1 MSIGLPNSKFSGGQ
15 PLQRLGV
22 SSRQYKVAP
31 SIAEGAIFIP
41 KPHERV
47 AFKLKVNGGG
57 DAGQPMPTLGQG
69 NTQPVQLLGSGNSSG
84 QAADPATGLPTGK
97 NIASG
102 NFGANGLT
110 ARLDQAAWKG
120 QPGGQVVMEIKANP
134 TKERGSKDPIPTQEE
149 GRQVNNRQIN
159 FTQQYDSYGRPRIG
173 FSREPYDFAATK
185 FVSVTNQIAFQAN
198 MAAMHSSY
206 DSYLLSGKGS
216 PTGGQPSTQTGTD
229 PTQSNASGVTPQ
241 AGSDVASQQAG
252 PVAAGQGVGT
262 GNAAENTVGGANAAQ
277 DSPPAVVGQGA
288 SGVGANEI
296 PIFGSTSDKPSDKT
310 TGNAGGA
317 DAKSDKVT
325 AKESFDMQKTKPAET
340 SEHDGDS
347 DNAKKATPGGKV
359 GATYGNSAG
368 QDAKSGSL
376 NVAV

>member
-1 MSIGLPNSKFSGGQ
+1 MGLPNSKFNAGQ
-15 PLQRLGV
+15 PIQRLGV
-22 SSRQYKVAP
+22 TSRQFKVAP
-31 SIAEGAIFIP
+31 SVAEQAIFIP
-41 KPHERV
+41 KPHDRV
-47 AFKLKVNGGG
+47 DFKLQTNAGA
-57 DAGQPMPTLGQG
+57 DAGQPMPALGQG
-69 NTQPVQLLGSGNSSG
+69 NAREAVQLLGSENNSG
-84 QAADPATGLPTGK
+84 QATDPASGLPTGK

-102 NFGANGLT
+102 NLGANGLT
-110 ARLDQAAWKG
+110 ARFNQAAWKG

-134 TKERGSKDPIPTQEE
+134 IKETGSKDPIPTQEE

-216 PTGGQPSTQTGTD
+216 ANGGQPPS
-229 PTQSNASGVTPQ
+229 Q
-241 AGSDVASQQAG
+241 AGSDAASQQAG
-252 PVAAGQGVGT
+252 PVVAGQ
-262 GNAAENTVGGANAAQ
+262 
-277 DSPPAVVGQGA
+277 DSQPAVVGQGA

-296 PIFGSTSDKPSDKT
+296 PIFGSTSDKSSGKT
-310 TGNAGGA
+310 TGNLGA
-317 DAKSDKVT
+317 ADKSDKVT
-325 AKESFDMQKTKPAET
+325 AKESFEKQKTKSGET

-347 DNAKKATPGGKV
+347 DNAKKVAPGGKV
-359 GATYGNSAG
+359 GPTYGNSAG

>member
-1 MSIGLPNSKFSGGQ
+1 MGLPNGKFSASQ

-22 SSRQYKVAP
+22 ASRQYKVAP
-31 SIAEGAIFIP
+31 SIAEKAIFIP
-41 KPHERV
+41 KPHDRV
-47 AFKLKVNGGG
+47 AFKLQVNSGGTT
-57 DAGQPMPTLGQG
+57 GQPMPALGQG
-69 NTQPVQLLGSGNSSG
+69 NAGEAVQLLGSGNGSG
-84 QAADPATGLPTGK
+84 QATDPASGLSTGQ

-102 NFGANGLT
+102 NLGANGLT
-110 ARLDQAAWKG
+110 AKFDQSAWKG

-134 TKERGSKDPIPTQEE
+134 TKERGAKDPIPTQEE

-216 PTGGQPSTQTGTD
+216 ATGGKPPPEVGTD
-229 PTQSNASGVTPQ
+229 TSQSNTATNPQ
-241 AGSDVASQQAG
+241 AGVGAAQQQAG
-252 PVAAGQGVGT
+252 PVVAGQDSGA
-262 GNAAENTVGGANAAQ
+262 GNGAQ
-277 DSPPAVVGQGA
+277 DSAPVETGQGA
-288 SGVGANEI
+288 PGVGVNEI
-296 PIFGSTSDKPSDKT
+296 PIFGSTSDKSSVKA
-310 TGNAGGA
+310 TGNEGGA

-325 AKESFDMQKTKPAET
+325 AKESFDKQKAESTET
-340 SEHDGDS
+340 SERDGDS
-347 DNAKKATPGGKV
+347 DDAKKATLGGKA
-359 GATYGNSAG
+359 GSTYGNGAG
-368 QDAKSGSL
+368 QGAKSGSL